1 MSEILSML
9 QEKYSFITKIE
20 VYQIKIKYLCYCL
33 IQQIMYHLDFE
44 TDLHI
49 EIKKVE
55 ERYCYQTRTLYKI
68 KIKVPMPKGELEY
81 HHRIIH

>member
-1 MSEILSML
+1 MLFIGVVAIFHWHHFKDSNSIYMSEILSML

-49 EIKKVE
+49 EIKKV
-55 ERYCYQTRTLYKI
+55 
-68 KIKVPMPKGELEY
+68 
-81 HHRIIH
+81 